1 MKKILI
7 LAAIVVLLLPNMAI
21 AAGSCTAATVT
32 KQSITVTTYTCTGDS
47 SDGSYPTK
55 ASDVSIR
62 GWVYAVDTIPGTP
75 NPTAAWDAT
84 LKNANGYDIMGGVIL
99 NRSASAAERVTP
111 TVTAW
116 VDGPLTLAITGNSV
130 NSAVIVIKV
139 YTYKEN

>member
-1 MKKILI
+1 MKKMLI

-21 AAGSCTAATVT
+21 AAGSCTAATIT

-47 SDGSYPTK
+47 SGGSYPTK
-55 ASDVSIR
+55 VSDVSIR

-84 LKNANGYDIMGGVIL
+84 LKNANGYDVMEGAIL
-99 NRSASAAERVTP
+99 NRSASAAERIKTG
-111 TVTAW
+111 TW

-130 NSAVIVIKV
+130 NSAVIVVKV

>member
-1 MKKILI
+1 MKKMLI

-21 AAGSCTAATVT
+21 AAGSCTSSTVT
-32 KQSITVTTYTCTGDS
+32 KQFITITTFTCTGDS
-47 SDGSYPTK
+47 GGGTYPAK

-75 NPTAAWDAT
+75 NPTASWDAT
-84 LKNANGYDIMGGVIL
+84 LKDANGYDVMGGVIL

-111 TVTAW
+111 PTTAW

-130 NSAVIVIKV
+130 NSAIIVVKV